1 MRVLEINAVP
11 YGSTAKIMLG
21 IADVAKQDSGIQI
34 YTSSGYSTHPIK
46 NLPKKYFQ
54 IGSIISKSA
63 HKIAST
69 VTGFDGCF
77 SYFTTKKFIGKI
89 KKLKIDI
96 LHLHNLHCYYI
107 NLPLLFKY
115 IKKYNVPVVWTLH
128 DCWAFTGHCPH
139 FTIEKCEK
147 WKEHCFKC
155 PQYRKY
161 PKSLFDNSKKM
172 FRLKKKWFTGVK
184 NLTIVTPSQWLAD
197 LVKQS
202 FLKDYPI
209 KVIHNGIDLTVFKP
223 TPSDFRKKYGI
234 PENKF
239 ILLGGAFG
247 WGARKGL
254 DVFIEL
260 AHRLDKEK
268 FQIVLVGTD
277 NNVDK
282 QLPKE
287 IISIH
292 RTQNQAELAE
302 IYSAADLFVNPTREE
317 NYPTVNMEAIACGT
331 PVVTFRTGG
340 SPECISEKTGSVTG
354 YNDIDALQKEIERIC
369 ETKPFSKEDCITR
382 AKEFDENVRFKEYLE
397 LYKEAGN

>member
-1 MRVLEINAVP
+1 MKVVQINSTCGV
-11 YGSTAKIMLG
+11 GST
-21 IADVAKQDSGIQI
+21 
-34 YTSSGYSTHPIK
+34 
-46 NLPKKYFQ
+46 
-54 IGSIISKSA
+54 
-63 HKIAST
+63 
-69 VTGFDGCF
+69 
-77 SYFTTKKFIGKI
+77 GKI
-89 KKLKIDI
+89 CISISEMLTKENIENYIVYSSEKSDYPLGYKCANKPYIKFQALKSRIFGNNGFNSKKITRKTILFLKKIHPDI
-96 LHLHNLHCYYI
+96 VHLHNLHSHNI
-107 NLPLLFKY
+107 NLTQLFSFL
-115 IKKYNVPVVWTLH
+115 KKENIRVVWTMH
-128 DCWAFTGHCPH
+128 DCWAFTGYCPH
-139 FTIEKCEK
+139 FAFIACNQWIRECIS
-147 WKEHCFKC
+147 C
-155 PQYRKY
+155 PQYKTTSWFFDRSRNVYRRK
-161 PKSLFDNSKKM
+161 KAAE
-172 FRLKKKWFTGVK
+172 TGVK

-209 KVIHNGIDLTVFKP
+209 KVIHNGIDLNVFKP

-234 PENKF
+234 SENKS
-239 ILLGGAFG
+239 ILLGVAFG
-247 WGARKGL
+247 WGVRKGL

-260 AHRLDKEK
+260 AHRLNKEK

-282 QLPKE
+282 QLPQE

-317 NYPTVNMEAIACGT
+317 VLGLVNIEANACGT

-354 YNDIDALQKEIERIC
+354 YNDIDAMQKEIERIC

-397 LYKEAGN
+397 LYKTVNGK

>member
-1 MRVLEINAVP
+1 MKVVQINSTCGV
-11 YGSTAKIMLG
+11 GSTGKICVSISEMLTKEN
-21 IADVAKQDSGIQI
+21 IENYIL
-34 YTSSGYSTHPIK
+34 YSSEKSDYPLGYKCANKPYIK
-46 NLPKKYFQ
+46 FQALKSRVFGNNGFNSKK
-54 IGSIISKSA
+54 I
-63 HKIAST
+63 
-69 VTGFDGCF
+69 
-77 SYFTTKKFIGKI
+77 TKKTISFLKKI
-89 KKLKIDI
+89 QPDI
-96 LHLHNLHCYYI
+96 VHLHNLHSHNI
-107 NLPLLFKY
+107 NLTQLFSFL
-115 IKKYNVPVVWTLH
+115 KKENIRVVWTMH
-128 DCWAFTGHCPH
+128 DCWAFTGYCPH
-139 FTIEKCEK
+139 FAFIACNQWIRECIS
-147 WKEHCFKC
+147 C
-155 PQYRKY
+155 PQYKTTSWFFDRSRNVYRRK
-161 PKSLFDNSKKM
+161 KAAE
-172 FRLKKKWFTGVK
+172 TGVK

-239 ILLGGAFG
+239 ILLGVAFG

-277 NNVDK
+277 NNADK

-302 IYSAADLFVNPTREE
+302 IYTAADLFVNPTREE
-317 NYPTVNMEAIACGT
+317 VLGLVNIEANACGT

-340 SPECISEKTGSVTG
+340 SPECICEKTGSVTG

-369 ETKPFSKEDCITR
+369 ETEPFSKEDCIMR

-397 LYKEAGN
+397 LYRGI

>member
-1 MRVLEINAVP
+1 MKVVQINSTCGV
-11 YGSTAKIMLG
+11 GSTGKICISISEMLTKENIENYIVYSSEKSDYPLG
-21 IADVAKQDSGIQI
+21 YKCANKPYIKFQALKSRIFGNSGFN
-34 YTSSGYSTHPIK
+34 S
-46 NLPKKYFQ
+46 KK
-54 IGSIISKSA
+54 I
-63 HKIAST
+63 
-69 VTGFDGCF
+69 
-77 SYFTTKKFIGKI
+77 TKKTISFLKKI
-89 KKLKIDI
+89 QPDI
-96 LHLHNLHCYYI
+96 VQLHNLHSHNI
-107 NLPLLFKY
+107 NLTQLFSFL
-115 IKKYNVPVVWTLH
+115 KKENIRVVWTMH
-128 DCWAFTGHCPH
+128 DCWAFTGYCPH
-139 FTIEKCEK
+139 FAFIACNQWIRECIS
-147 WKEHCFKC
+147 C
-155 PQYRKY
+155 PQYKTTSWFFDRSRNVYRRK
-161 PKSLFDNSKKM
+161 KAAE
-172 FRLKKKWFTGVK
+172 TGVK

-239 ILLGGAFG
+239 ILLGVAFG
-247 WGARKGL
+247 WGVRKGL

-260 AHRLDKEK
+260 AHRLNKEK

-277 NNVDK
+277 NNADK
-282 QLPKE
+282 QLPQE

-317 NYPTVNMEAIACGT
+317 VLGLVNIEANACGT

-354 YNDIDALQKEIERIC
+354 YNDIDAMQKEIERIC

-397 LYKEAGN
+397 LYRGI